1 LKENGEEQKCEEERL
16 GENILDLRKGP
27 RYKSWDA
34 GRNEV
39 PCPPILNS
47 SSSGSEADMAHP

>member
-34 GRNEV
+34 TGKE
-39 PCPPILNS
+39 
-47 SSSGSEADMAHP
+47 